1 MDDKMAAGNNFKYPF
16 RFSQQDVLNFAEAT
30 GDKNPIHL
38 DEEYAGKSIFKQRII
53 HGFLGGSI
61 FSKVFGTV
69 FPGEGTIY
77 LKQEMTF
84 FRPMYIDT
92 DYTATFTTLEI
103 YPDEGKALIKTEIF
117 NDQNKITISGEALI
131 KNEFYLAL

>member
-1 MDDKMAAGNNFKYPF
+1 MEDKMTAENNFKYPF
-16 RFSQQDVLNFAEAT
+16 RFSQQDVINFADAT

-61 FSKVFGTV
+61 FSKVFGSV

-77 LKQEMTF
+77 LNQEMSF
-84 FRPMYIDT
+84 LRPMYIDT
-92 DYTATFTTLEI
+92 YYTAIFTTLEI
-103 YPDEGKALIKTEIF
+103 FPDEGRALIKTEIL
-117 NDQNKITISGEALI
+117 NAQNKVTISGEALI
-131 KNEFYLAL
+131 KNEVYLAD